1 MKTKLMIIALL
12 LLGGCTKQSEPV
24 NDYLVADYFY
34 RLAIV
39 DLDST
44 VKYSPIVTTK
54 VTLEIASESNDENKN
69 YCKLH
74 PNSPMCKA
82 LPVTL
87 EYFMLSKDS
96 NVVTLVWK
104 SAIEDNFDKYVVE
117 RCRDAVNYKPI
128 ATIKAKGPGV
138 YVYKDVFK

>member
-1 MKTKLMIIALL
+1 MKTKAIIALL
-12 LLGGCTKQSEPV
+12 ILIMCGCSKQNEQV

-34 RLAIV
+34 RLAII

-54 VTLEIASESNDENKN
+54 VEIPSESNDGNKS
-69 YCKLH
+69 YCKRY
-74 PNSPMCKA
+74 PNSPMCKS

-117 RCRDAVNYKPI
+117 RCRDAANYKPI